1 MISKKVKELF
11 VSMMEATKD
20 SAIVYDNQTE
30 QYSGYFNKAVVEK
43 YIDLGGLLFVE
54 ECAGQIT
61 VLLSNRDD
69 FLSSF
74 AAGIR
79 EASLG
84 NDQAYADYN
93 ANPFAFSVGFEHY
106 QQVIKKS
113 SKYLNYICHGFE
125 NPKTGLIHL
134 Q

>member
-1 MISKKVKELF
+1 VISKKVRELF
-11 VSMMEATKD
+11 VSMMEASNGTPV
-20 SAIVYDNQTE
+20 VYDSETD
-30 QYSGYFNKAVVEK
+30 QYSGYFNKVVVNK
-43 YIDLGGLLFVE
+43 YIDLGALLFVE
-54 ECAGQIT
+54 ECTGQIT
-61 VLLSNRDD
+61 LLLNNRDD

-74 AAGIR
+74 AAGVR

-113 SKYLNYICHGFE
+113 SKYLSYLCHGFE
-125 NPKTGLIHL
+125 NPETGLIHL